1 MTVFT
6 RRRKNTVVST
16 SAVDT
21 TRASAIIPSA
31 DSASAP
37 ATIIEAAPATAVTA
51 AAPKAS
57 SPASTSSS
65 STPAAATTTSN
76 NNPNCPA
83 AITNNR
89 GLYKNAT
96 KASRFQDTVLLV
108 TLNYGYYDLLQNWE
122 WLANQHGL
130 KWAVVAMDDALYK
143 ELGPERAVRSDV
155 SSKSEHAKFRQR
167 SFNQISCNKMRI
179 VQSIMKTCH
188 VNVVFSDVD
197 NIVLR
202 DPFYGS
208 ELGNMIASNYFHYIY
223 QPNLGK
229 KGRRY
234 QRGVDR
240 FPQEANTGFYYMSH
254 ASEFFVDEAIG
265 QTLQACT
272 DSKSRL
278 DDQNCFGG

>member
-1 MTVFT
+1 
-6 RRRKNTVVST
+6 
-16 SAVDT
+16 
-21 TRASAIIPSA
+21 
-31 DSASAP
+31 
-37 ATIIEAAPATAVTA
+37 
-51 AAPKAS
+51 
-57 SPASTSSS
+57 
-65 STPAAATTTSN
+65 
-76 NNPNCPA
+76 
-83 AITNNR
+83 
-89 GLYKNAT
+89 
-96 KASRFQDTVLLV
+96 V

-278 DDQNCFGG
+278 DDQKLFWGVMNDLKWKGDHGASKYIVKHCNEEIVKNVLSRSLTKESLNPNDVPMCNMDGLEHPIGT